1 MVAPHP
7 GQEAREHETDG
18 VVRVR
23 GELDLSTAELL
34 RRRIGRAQ
42 QASDDTR
49 VVIDL
54 GEVTFVDSAGLSELI
69 RPAVAGC
76 VVTLVRPSEA
86 VRRLIRLAGVE
97 QLFITDGGAPSS
109 SGPGELAS

>member
-1 MVAPHP
+1 MTAPNLVHEP
-7 GQEAREHETDG
+7 ETHETDT
-18 VVRVR
+18 VVRVQ

-34 RRRIGRAQ
+34 RRRIGRARR
-42 QASDDTR
+42 ASDDAR

-54 GEVTFVDSAGLSELI
+54 GGVTFVDSAGLCELV

-76 VVTLVRPSEA
+76 VVTLVRPSDA

-97 QLFITDGGAPSS
+97 QLFTTADAVPSS

>member
-1 MVAPHP
+1 MDSPHP
-7 GQEAREHETDG
+7 VHETHEHETDT

-23 GELDLSTAELL
+23 GEVDLSTAELL
-34 RRRIGRAQ
+34 RRRIGRARRV
-42 QASDDTR
+42 SDDAE

-54 GEVTFVDSAGLSELI
+54 GEVTFIDSAGLSELV

-76 VVTLVRPSEA
+76 AVTLVRPSDA

-97 QLFITDGGAPSS
+97 QLFTTEDGAPSS

>member
-1 MVAPHP
+1 MTAPNLAHEP
-7 GQEAREHETDG
+7 EAHETDTI
-18 VVRVR
+18 VRVR
-23 GELDLSTAELL
+23 GEVDLSTVELL
-34 RRRIGRAQ
+34 RRRIGRARR
-42 QASDDTR
+42 ASDDAE

-54 GEVTFVDSAGLSELI
+54 GEVTFIDSAGLCELV

-76 VVTLVRPSEA
+76 EVTLVRPSDA

-97 QLFITDGGAPSS
+97 QLFTTDDGVPSS